1 MSALPL
7 GGHIRKSD
15 TPGIGEYNPD
25 GGDIANKLKSS
36 GSLSK
41 DGMSMF
47 MGSSRSRASA
57 SASATGVHIGPGS
70 YDLEHGSI
78 KEKMSASTNP
88 RLPGFGSSSVRSG
101 PDDD

>member
-25 GGDIANKLKSS
+25 AGSIASKLSS
-36 GSLSK
+36 SKSLSK

-47 MGSSRSRASA
+47 AGSARGRSSA
-57 SASATGVHIGPGS
+57 AQTTTGQHIGPGS
-70 YDLEHGSI
+70 YDLQHSSI
-78 KEKMSASTNP
+78 RAKMEASTNP
-88 RLPGFGSSSVRSG
+88 RLPGFGSSSVRAG
-101 PDDD
+101 PDD